1 MIQVQLERENAEA
14 VLAILERRLETI
26 HEIEREG
33 EPIFSPAIE
42 AEKAVITSTIMA
54 LEAALKIPPY
64 Q

>member
-1 MIQVQLERENAEA
+1 M
-14 VLAILERRLETI
+14 LAILKRRLETI

-42 AEKAVITSTIMA
+42 TEKSAIIPRIMA
-54 LEAALKIPPY
+54 LEVALKIPPH